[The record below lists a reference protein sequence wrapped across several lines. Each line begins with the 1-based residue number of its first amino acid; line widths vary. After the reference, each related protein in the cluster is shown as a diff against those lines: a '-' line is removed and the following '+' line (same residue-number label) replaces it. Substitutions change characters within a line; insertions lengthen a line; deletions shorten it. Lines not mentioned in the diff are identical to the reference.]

1 MRAATTMRRLAACA
15 ATAALCPATTG
26 FRTAVRS
33 FTPLAE
39 SPRLLIT
46 GLSVGRSFE
55 ESRRTPFNGTPG
67 CWTRL
72 SSGRGSM
79 VWCFRSCTPRCS
91 LGTFLSAPGSRATP
105 PTCRPFTAAC
115 ASNDAADSSALSRPR
130 SRSSPLG
137 ASCASAGRAA
147 SCRCGARR
155 CIQAFGPGSCAA
167 RRRKPTARRS
177 ATCAGATASTTARTT
192 PCGRAP
198 PHLTTELCRSS
209 RRRCGGKSRTP
220 RSSSRRQ
227 SRD

>member
-91 LGTFLSAPGSRATP
+91 LGTFLSAPGFRATRRNFLLCTAAHASNGGVASSVLSP
-105 PTCRPFTAAC
+105 PT
-115 ASNDAADSSALSRPR
+115 N
-130 SRSSPLG
+130 RSSPLG

-192 PCGRAP
+192 PCGRAAP
-198 PHLTTELCRSS
+198 RLTTDLCRSL
-209 RRRCGGKSRTP
+209 RRQCGRKSRGRP
-220 RSSSRRQ
+220 SSSL
-227 SRD
+227 